1 MAKVLIIDD
10 EAGICKLLTKLMRQ
24 MGHQAEAAQ
33 SIREGLALA
42 EAMPYDVV
50 FLDVRL
56 PDGNGLD
63 ILPKIRAAPSAP
75 EVIIMTGYGDA
86 DGAEMA
92 IKNGAW
98 DYLQKPISPKEIL
111 LPLKRVFQYRD
122 NLKAAQKPAVML
134 KHEGIIGSSSQI
146 LACLD
151 LVAQAA
157 GSDASVLIFGETG
170 TGKELFARSI
180 HTNSR
185 RAKGNLVVVDCAA
198 LPETL
203 LESTLFGHEKG
214 SFTGADRSSEGL
226 ILQADGGTL
235 FLDEIGELSLS
246 VQKGFLRVLEE
257 HRFRPVGAKDE
268 KTSDFRVIAATNQNL
283 EKMVQLGR
291 FRQDL
296 LFRLRS
302 VSIELP
308 SLRDRLDDIKELV
321 LYHLTNL
328 SDIYGTKIKG
338 FSPDFLEAL
347 SAYQWPGNVRELVNA
362 LERALTAARHEPILF
377 PKHLPD
383 HIRIKLT
390 QSLLKGAQPIFADL
404 KPAGLSNF
412 QGDFPTFQEFKA
424 QVLAGA
430 EKRYLENLLERTAGN
445 ISEASRQSGLGR
457 TWLYTLLKKHHLL
470 PSGAGKSG
478 DEMDLNEHH

>member
-1 MAKVLIIDD
+1 MAKILIIDD
-10 EAGICKLLTKLMRQ
+10 EESICKLLTKLMHQ
-24 MGHQAEAAQ
+24 MGHQAETAL
-33 SIREGLALA
+33 SIREGLAMA
-42 EAMPYDVV
+42 EAAPYDVV

-56 PDGNGLD
+56 PDGNGLE
-63 ILPKIRAAPSAP
+63 ILPKIRTTPALP
-75 EVIIMTGYGDA
+75 EVIIMTGFGDA

-98 DYLQKPISPKEIL
+98 DYLQKPISSTQIL
-111 LPLKRVFQYRD
+111 LSLKRVFQYRD

-134 KHEGIIGSSSQI
+134 KHEGIIGSSPQ
-146 LACLD
+146 LLGCLD

-157 GSDASVLIFGETG
+157 GSDASVLISGETG
-170 TGKELFARSI
+170 TGKELFARAI
-180 HTNSR
+180 HANSR

-214 SFTGADRSSEGL
+214 AFTGADRTREGL

-235 FLDEIGELSLS
+235 FLDEIGELSLPI
-246 VQKGFLRVLEE
+246 QRGFLRVLEE
-257 HRFRPVGAKDE
+257 HRFRPVGAREE
-268 KTSDFRVIAATNQNL
+268 KNSDFRVIAATNQNL
-283 EKMVQLGR
+283 EKMVQQGR

-302 VSIELP
+302 VSIGLP
-308 SLRDRLDDIKELV
+308 PLRDRIDDIKELV

-328 SDIYGTKIKG
+328 CDIYGIKIKG

-347 SAYQWPGNVRELVNA
+347 SAYPWPGNVRELVNA

-390 QSLLKGAQPIFADL
+390 QSTLKGDRPAIADE
-404 KPAGLSNF
+404 KSFEPSDF
-412 QGDFPTFQEFKA
+412 QGDFPTFQDFKA

-470 PSGAGKSG
+470 PSGARKFS
-478 DEMDLNEHH
+478 EVDLNGPH

>member
-1 MAKVLIIDD
+1 MANVLIIDD
-10 EAGICKLLTKLMRQ
+10 EESICKILERLIQQ
-24 MGHQAEAAQ
+24 MGHHAETAL
-33 SIREGLALA
+33 SIREGLALV
-42 EAMPYDVV
+42 ETRPYDVV

-56 PDGNGLD
+56 PDGNGLE
-63 ILPKIRAAPSAP
+63 ILPRIRTSPSLP

-86 DGAEMA
+86 DGAEIA

-98 DYLQKPISPKEIL
+98 DYLEKPISIKEL
-111 LPLKRVFQYRD
+111 ALPLKRVFQYRD
-122 NLKAAQKPAVML
+122 NLKVVQKPTVML
-134 KHEGIIGSSSQI
+134 KHEGIIGSSPQI

-151 LVAQAA
+151 SVAQAA
-157 GSDASVLIFGETG
+157 GSDASVLISGETG
-170 TGKELFARSI
+170 TGKELFARAI
-180 HTNSR
+180 HANSR

-214 SFTGADRSSEGL
+214 AFTGADRTRDGL

-235 FLDEIGELSLS
+235 FLDEIGELPLA

-257 HRFRPVGAKDE
+257 HRFRPVGAREE
-268 KTSDFRVIAATNQNL
+268 KASDFRVIAATNVNP
-283 EKMVQLGR
+283 EKMAQEGQ

-308 SLRDRLDDIKELV
+308 PLRERLGDIKELV

-328 SDIYGTKIKG
+328 CDIYEMKAKG

-347 SAYQWPGNVRELVNA
+347 TDYQWPGNVRELVNA
-362 LERALTAARHEPILF
+362 MERALTAARNEPILF
-377 PKHLPD
+377 SKHLPD

-390 QSLLKGAQPIFADL
+390 QSTLKGARPVIADD
-404 KPAGLSNF
+404 KPAEPTDF
-412 QGDFPTFQEFKA
+412 QGDFPPFQSFKA
-424 QVLAGA
+424 QVMEGA
-430 EKRYLENLLERTAGN
+430 EKRYLENLMDRTGGN

-457 TWLYTLLKKHHLL
+457 TWLYALLKKHHLI
-470 PSGAGKSG
+470 PNK
-478 DEMDLNEHH
+478 

>member
-1 MAKVLIIDD
+1 MANVLIIDD
-10 EAGICKLLTKLMRQ
+10 EEGICKLLTKLMRQ
-24 MGHQAEAAQ
+24 MGHQSETAQ
-33 SIREGLALA
+33 SIREGLARA
-42 EAMPYDVV
+42 EAAPYDVV

-56 PDGNGLD
+56 PDGSGLD
-63 ILPKIRAAPSAP
+63 ILPKIRSTPLSP

-86 DGAEMA
+86 DGAEIA

-98 DYLQKPISPKEIL
+98 DYLQKPISPQEIL

-134 KHEGIIGSSSQI
+134 KHEGIIGSSPQI
-146 LACLD
+146 LASLD

-157 GSDASVLIFGETG
+157 GSDASVLISGETG
-170 TGKELFARSI
+170 TGKELFARAI
-180 HTNSR
+180 HVNSR
-185 RAKGNLVVVDCAA
+185 RANGNLVVVDCAA

-214 SFTGADRSSEGL
+214 AFTGADRTREGL
-226 ILQADGGTL
+226 VKQADGGTL
-235 FLDEIGELSLS
+235 FLDEIGELPLP
-246 VQKGFLRVLEE
+246 VQRGFLRVLEE
-257 HRFRPVGAKDE
+257 HRFRPVGAREE
-268 KTSDFRVIAATNQNL
+268 KTSDFRVVAATNQNL
-283 EKMVQLGR
+283 ERMAQQGS

-308 SLRDRLDDIKELV
+308 PLRDRVDDIKELV

-328 SDIYGTKIKG
+328 CDIYGIKTKG

-362 LERALTAARHEPILF
+362 MERSVTAARHEPILF
-377 PKHLPD
+377 AKHLPD

-390 QSLLKGAQPIFADL
+390 QSTLKERRPPLVEGKDPEPSDFHGDL
-404 KPAGLSNF
+404 
-412 QGDFPTFQEFKA
+412 PTFQDFKA
-424 QVLAGA
+424 QVLDAA
-430 EKRYLENLLERTAGN
+430 ERRYLENLMERTAGN

-457 TWLYTLLKKHHLL
+457 TWLYTLLKKHQLL
-470 PSGAGKSG
+470 
-478 DEMDLNEHH
+478 

>member
-10 EAGICKLLTKLMRQ
+10 EEGICKLLTKLMRQ
-24 MGHQAEAAQ
+24 MGHQAETAL

-56 PDGNGLD
+56 PDGSGLD
-63 ILPKIRAAPSAP
+63 ILPKIRTAPSSP
-75 EVIIMTGYGDA
+75 EVIIMTGFGDA

-98 DYLQKPISPKEIL
+98 DYLQKPISSTQIL
-111 LPLKRVFQYRD
+111 LSLKRVFQYRD

-134 KHEGIIGSSSQI
+134 KHEGIIGSSPQ
-146 LACLD
+146 LLGCLD

-157 GSDASVLIFGETG
+157 GSDASVLLSGETG
-170 TGKELFARSI
+170 TGKELFARAI
-180 HTNSR
+180 HANSR

-214 SFTGADRSSEGL
+214 AFTGADRTREGL
-226 ILQADGGTL
+226 ILQADDGTL
-235 FLDEIGELSLS
+235 FLDEIGELSLP
-246 VQKGFLRVLEE
+246 VQRGFLRVLEE
-257 HRFRPVGAKDE
+257 HRFRPVGAKEE
-268 KTSDFRVIAATNQNL
+268 KTSDFRVIVATNQNL
-283 EKMVQLGR
+283 EKMVQQGR

-308 SLRDRLDDIKELV
+308 PLRDRIDDIKELV
-321 LYHLTNL
+321 LYHLTSL
-328 SDIYGTKIKG
+328 CDIYGTKIKG

-362 LERALTAARHEPILF
+362 LERSLAAARHEPILF

-390 QSLLKGAQPIFADL
+390 QSTLKGGRPAIADE
-404 KPAGLSNF
+404 KPAEPSDF
-412 QGDFPTFQEFKA
+412 QGDFPTFQDFKA
-424 QVLAGA
+424 QVLAAA

-470 PSGAGKSG
+470 SSGARKSIN
-478 DEMDLNEHH
+478 EMDLNELH

>member
-1 MAKVLIIDD
+1 MANVLIIDD
-10 EAGICKLLTKLMRQ
+10 EEGICKLLTKMMQQ
-24 MGHQAEAAQ
+24 MGHQAESAL

-42 EAMPYDVV
+42 EATPFDVV

-56 PDGNGLD
+56 PDGSGLD
-63 ILPKIRAAPSAP
+63 KLPKIRTSPAAP
-75 EVIIMTGYGDA
+75 EVIIMTGFGDA

-98 DYLQKPISPKEIL
+98 DYLQKPLSSTQIQLS
-111 LPLKRVFQYRD
+111 LKRVLQYRD
-122 NLKAAQKPAVML
+122 NLKTAQKPAVML
-134 KHEGIIGSSSQI
+134 KHEGIIGSSPQI

-157 GSDASVLIFGETG
+157 GSDASVLLCGETG

-214 SFTGADRSSEGL
+214 AFTGADRTREGL

-235 FLDEIGELSLS
+235 FLDEIGELPLP
-246 VQKGFLRVLEE
+246 VQRGFLRVLEE
-257 HRFRPVGAKDE
+257 HRFRSVGAREE
-268 KTSDFRVIAATNQNL
+268 KYSDFRVIAATNQDL
-283 EKMVQLGR
+283 EKMVQQGR

-302 VSIELP
+302 VSIGLP
-308 SLRDRLDDIKELV
+308 PLRDRIDDIKELV

-328 SDIYGTKIKG
+328 CDIYGTKIKG

-347 SAYQWPGNVRELVNA
+347 SDYPWPGNVRELVNA
-362 LERALTAARHEPILF
+362 LERALAAARHEPILF

-390 QSLLKGAQPIFADL
+390 QSTLKGDRPVIADE
-404 KPAGLSNF
+404 KAVEPSDF
-412 QGDFPTFQEFKA
+412 QGDIPTFQDFKA

-470 PSGAGKSG
+470 SSDA
-478 DEMDLNEHH
+478 